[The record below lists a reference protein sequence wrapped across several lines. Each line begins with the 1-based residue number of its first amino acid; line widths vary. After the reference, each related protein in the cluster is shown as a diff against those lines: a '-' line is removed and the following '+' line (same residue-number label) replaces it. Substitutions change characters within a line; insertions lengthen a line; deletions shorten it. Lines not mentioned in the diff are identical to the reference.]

1 MSPAKAGEKLNKARA
16 AAPVENSQAAAAENK
31 SEIGGAFEKVP
42 RHIAVIPDGN
52 RRWAKKRGLPAAAGH
67 KAGVEAYKKLLS
79 DCADRGVKYVT
90 FYAFSTE
97 NWNRS
102 ASEVSALM
110 ALLKDYLKN
119 LDKVLGDNI
128 HKVRFLI
135 SGDRE
140 ALGEELTAL
149 IEDAERRT
157 AANTDLTAVI
167 ALNYGGRAE
176 IVHGAKELARK
187 VKKGELEP
195 DEINEEMFA
204 RTLYADVP
212 DPDLLIRTSGEMR
225 LSNFL
230 LWQLAYAEFYFCPV
244 YWPDFGAKELD
255 EAIAE
260 FGARGRR
267 FGK

>member
-1 MSPAKAGEKLNKARA
+1 MSPAKAGKKLNNVKA
-16 AAPVENSQAAAAENK
+16 AAPESL
-31 SEIGGAFEKVP
+31 SEIGGASEKVP

-52 RRWAKKRGLPAAAGH
+52 RRWAKQRGLPAAAGH

-102 ASEVSALM
+102 AAEVAALM

-128 HKVRFLI
+128 HKIRFII
-135 SGDRE
+135 SGDRKE
-140 ALGEELTAL
+140 LGDELTAL

-157 AANTDLTAVI
+157 AANTDLTAII

-176 IVHGAKELARK
+176 IVHSAKELARK
-187 VKKGELEP
+187 VQKGELDPEAI
-195 DEINEEMFA
+195 DEELFA
-204 RTLYADVP
+204 RGLYADVP
-212 DPDLLIRTSGEMR
+212 DPDLLIRTSGEQR
-225 LSNFL
+225 ISNFL

-244 YWPDFGAKELD
+244 YWPDFNAEELD
-255 EAIAE
+255 KAIAA
-260 FGARGRR
+260 FNSRGRR